1 VDLLLRSCPTTRVLA
16 TSREA
21 LGISGEQAFPVAE
34 LRLPDP
40 LAAATK
46 GQVARSEAVQLFV
59 ARARQVAPDFDL
71 TERNAATVASICHRL
86 DGMPLAIELAAQQV
100 RLLGTTGIVTR
111 LADRLDLVTG
121 DRTVHSRHASLQS
134 AIEWSY
140 HLLAPDAKAVW
151 RRLSVLAGPFT
162 VALATAVCGA
172 PDEVLPLLRALES
185 KSLVAPVPRE
195 DGSVWLRQLGSIRT
209 YGRDQLA
216 AAGEWDATHECL
228 VAQLAGAI
236 EPHLTAFILPPTA
249 CEEIATH
256 EHHILAAVDWLAAN
270 EDDRL
275 AVLACGLARCWM
287 ALGRNLVESRALL
300 HDTVGRVRHRP
311 GYTALLLAALCK
323 AAHRQGEYAEQLRI
337 GRQALAIER
346 TLGRPAR
353 AASILD
359 LLAAGWRAIGSQAMA
374 RLCYE
379 EALDIVRGLD
389 DPATLAI
396 VLNDVAWAALEWS
409 EPDLARRMLHEGLP
423 AARVHSTP
431 GRLASMLHTAGVLA
445 LVDGDYPLA
454 EARFTEALTV
464 TNPAD
469 GLKVPYFLE
478 GLGIVLMARGAVDRG
493 LSLIACART
502 VRREEHAV
510 AEPHW
515 QRRVDAAV
523 ETAIAEFGERR
534 AKTATA
540 DGERISLPG
549 AINYA
554 RKAVGHP
561 PDAAALGQLSNQ
573 EYLVAALVTDGLTNK
588 QIGRRLH
595 VSARTVATHLERIRD
610 KLGIRSRPAL
620 AAWFARESR

>member
-1 VDLLLRSCPTTRVLA
+1 
-16 TSREA
+16 
-21 LGISGEQAFPVAE
+21 
-34 LRLPDP
+34 
-40 LAAATK
+40 
-46 GQVARSEAVQLFV
+46 
-59 ARARQVAPDFDL
+59 
-71 TERNAATVASICHRL
+71 
-86 DGMPLAIELAAQQV
+86 M
-100 RLLGTTGIVTR
+100 
-111 LADRLDLVTG
+111 
-121 DRTVHSRHASLQS
+121 
-134 AIEWSY
+134 
-140 HLLAPDAKAVW
+140 
-151 RRLSVLAGPFT
+151 
-162 VALATAVCGA
+162 
-172 PDEVLPLLRALES
+172 
-185 KSLVAPVPRE
+185 
-195 DGSVWLRQLGSIRT
+195 
-209 YGRDQLA
+209 
-216 AAGEWDATHECL
+216 
-228 VAQLAGAI
+228 
-236 EPHLTAFILPPTA
+236 
-249 CEEIATH
+249 
-256 EHHILAAVDWLAAN
+256 
-270 EDDRL
+270 
-275 AVLACGLARCWM
+275 
-287 ALGRNLVESRALL
+287 
-300 HDTVGRVRHRP
+300 GRVRHRP

-346 TLGRPAR
+346 TLDRPAR

-359 LLAAGWRAIGSQAMA
+359 LLAAGWRAIGNQAMA

-396 VLNDVAWAALEWS
+396 VLNDVAWAALEWG

-523 ETAIAEFGERR
+523 ETAIADLGERR

-549 AINYA
+549 AIDYA
-554 RKAVGHP
+554 RNAVGHQ

-588 QIGRRLH
+588 QIARRLR